1 MNLLQGSTSHTCLHR
16 PATHSRAQPSSL
28 HSLKLTPTP
37 SSNRRHRLLPQKCS
51 PAGCKRGHLQRRQAI
66 GIPKVPFRLPGE
78 PTAQWIDVYNRLYRE
93 RVLFMCSPLNDELGN
108 QLIGIMLYL
117 NSEDSSKDLFLYINS
132 QGGEISSGI
141 ALFDTMNYVKP
152 PVNTVCVGTAA
163 SIAAFILAGGA
174 NGKRLSLSHGRVMI
188 HQPEGGAQG
197 QATEILTETE
207 EVLRL
212 RRRIAEIYA
221 EKTGQPLN
229 RIARDMDRDRFLSA
243 REAKDYGIIDLVAQ
257 G

>member
-1 MNLLQGSTSHTCLHR
+1 MSSLQGLHSHTCF
-16 PATHSRAQPSSL
+16 HSRQKHSQPPRASFRSAQFSSGPGK
-28 HSLKLTPTP
+28 SRQ
-37 SSNRRHRLLPQKCS
+37 SGLLPQECC
-51 PAGCKRGHLQRRQAI
+51 PAGHKRGQLQRQHAI
-66 GIPKVPFRLPGE
+66 GVPKVPFRLPGE

-117 NSEDSSKDLFLYINS
+117 NSEDSTKDLYLYINS

-141 ALFDTMNYVKP
+141 ALYDTMNYVKP

-163 SIAAFILAGGA
+163 SIAAFVLTGGA

-197 QATEILTETE
+197 QATEILVETE

>member
-1 MNLLQGSTSHTCLHR
+1 MVNTLSLDASILLVHLLQAWMWQTWHID
-16 PATHSRAQPSSL
+16 
-28 HSLKLTPTP
+28 TPTAD
-37 SSNRRHRLLPQKCS
+37 R
-51 PAGCKRGHLQRRQAI
+51 
-66 GIPKVPFRLPGE
+66 
-78 PTAQWIDVYNRLYRE
+78 
-93 RVLFMCSPLNDELGN
+93 
-108 QLIGIMLYL
+108 
-117 NSEDSSKDLFLYINS
+117 
-132 QGGEISSGI
+132 I
-141 ALFDTMNYVKP
+141 A
-152 PVNTVCVGTAA
+152 CWHA
-163 SIAAFILAGGA
+163 GA

>member
-1 MNLLQGSTSHTCLHR
+1 MCKEELAFDSITADPRITC
-16 PATHSRAQPSSL
+16 A
-28 HSLKLTPTP
+28 
-37 SSNRRHRLLPQKCS
+37 
-51 PAGCKRGHLQRRQAI
+51 
-66 GIPKVPFRLPGE
+66 
-78 PTAQWIDVYNRLYRE
+78 
-93 RVLFMCSPLNDELGN
+93 
-108 QLIGIMLYL
+108 
-117 NSEDSSKDLFLYINS
+117 
-132 QGGEISSGI
+132 
-141 ALFDTMNYVKP
+141 
-152 PVNTVCVGTAA
+152 
-163 SIAAFILAGGA
+163 GA

-188 HQPEGGAQG
+188 HQPEGMAQG